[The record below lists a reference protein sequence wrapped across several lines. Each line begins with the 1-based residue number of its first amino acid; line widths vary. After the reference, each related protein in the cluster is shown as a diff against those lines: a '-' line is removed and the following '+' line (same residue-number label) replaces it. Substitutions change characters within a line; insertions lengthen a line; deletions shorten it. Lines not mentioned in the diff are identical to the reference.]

1 MKLNT
6 RICRIH
12 TVEGGRVR
20 RRGLLVA
27 SLAMVMLLAAC
38 GSNGPGSAP
47 GPEPTTGTTSTQT
60 PPSPGGDAGGAA
72 TGLDAYR
79 GMWQAYQEAIAIP
92 DPDYPELARYAQG
105 DALRVLISG
114 VTSVRDQGLV
124 GVGEAVLNPR
134 VVAELFAL
142 TPPQVKIDDCM
153 DTSQTH
159 LVKRDGSPYE
169 DRPGGRRSVE
179 ATAVQL
185 DDGTWKVAEF
195 VLHEVGTC

>member
-6 RICRIH
+6 RIRRIH

-27 SLAMVMLLAAC
+27 GVATVMLLAAC
-38 GSNGPGSAP
+38 GSNGPGPTPST
-47 GPEPTTGTTSTQT
+47 EPTSSTTATQT
-60 PPSPGGDAGGAA
+60 PTPPDGDSGGAA

-105 DALRVLISG
+105 DALRVLVSG
-114 VTSVRDQGLV
+114 ITSVRDQGLV
-124 GVGEAVLNPR
+124 GVGEAVFNPR
-134 VVAELFAL
+134 VVGELLAL

-159 LVKRDGSPYE
+159 LVKQDGSPY
-169 DRPGGRRSVE
+169 DDPPGGRRSVE

-185 DDGTWKVAEF
+185 DDGTWKVADF
-195 VLHEVGTC
+195 VLRAVGTC